1 MDAIAF
7 PRTALVALALA
18 CIGLLG
24 AAPAN
29 DGIDPSLIAAA
40 KKEGVVVLY
49 GSMTAPQMQALAQRF
64 QARYGIT
71 VQTLRMESNALPAR
85 MLTEARAGTSKA
97 DVVDEPGFQIDQ
109 LKRQNLLDAYRAPEA
124 AALTAGTYDPAGFWS
139 SMFLNTETIA
149 YNPERL
155 KAANLTP
162 PRTWQDLARPEW
174 RGKFALFNGS
184 YEWYA
189 ALLKALGRDQGTAL
203 MRAYAANDPKMITT
217 HQLAENMV
225 EAGEYVAALN
235 TYGYDIARD
244 MAHHQKVVLVNPDPT
259 IVESHAIALVAHAPH
274 PNAARLFER
283 WLLSR
288 ETQEWVAATDGLGRI
303 SPRKDVKSN
312 PVIWNAHTHYLIS
325 DPSESVH
332 YADDEREF
340 NAIFHVAG

>member
-1 MDAIAF
+1 
-7 PRTALVALALA
+7 
-18 CIGLLG
+18 
-24 AAPAN
+24 
-29 DGIDPSLIAAA
+29 
-40 KKEGVVVLY
+40 
-49 GSMTAPQMQALAQRF
+49 MTAPQMQALAQRF
-64 QARYGIT
+64 QAAYGIP

-85 MLTEARAGTSKA
+85 MLTEARAGSYKA

-109 LKRQNLLDAYRAPEA
+109 LKRQNLLEKYRPPEVDQ
-124 AALTAGTYDPAGFWS
+124 LTAGTFDPAAFWA

-149 YNPERL
+149 YNPKGL
-155 KAANLTP
+155 AQNHLQP
-162 PRTWQDLARPEW
+162 PKTWQDLTRPEW

-189 ALLKALGRDQGTAL
+189 AMLKAFGRDQGTAL
-203 MRAYAANDPKMITT
+203 MRAYESNDPKMINT

-244 MAHHQKVVLVNPDPT
+244 QAKGASVVLVNPNPT
-259 IVESHAIALVAHAPH
+259 VVETHAIAVVAHAPH

-288 ETQEWVAATDGLGRI
+288 DTQQWVAASNGLGRI

-312 PVIWNAHTHYLIS
+312 PAIWNAHVHYLIS
-325 DPSESVH
+325 DPAESVH
-332 YADDEREF
+332 YADDQREF
-340 NAIFHVAG
+340 NTIFHVAG